1 MRDVGLPPKVVVPI
15 VAVFAAVFLGIM
27 GYFLRIG
34 FGTTGAA
41 FGPPGGVH
49 EQGDA
54 RIAATPV
61 PDTGP
66 TDPPGTVDIPQTGS
80 GPIAGNPPLTAGTSG
95 AGTSGAGTSGAG
107 TSEAGAAPGG
117 GAPGLPPGNPTGGGG
132 PPAPVMQMLTELRS
146 RVAKNPR
153 DIAALVALGNLYFDA
168 SKFDQA
174 IGYYKNALALD
185 PTNPDV
191 RNDEAAALHATGHDL
206 EALREIDRVLSERPN
221 FPQALFNRGIVLGAM
236 GRRSDAVVAY
246 REFLKVAPNDEHAAD
261 AHAAIKELAR

>member
-1 MRDVGLPPKVVVPI
+1 MKDVGLPPKVVVPI

-41 FGPPGGVH
+41 FGPQAVVH

-54 RIAATPV
+54 RIAATPA
-61 PDTGP
+61 PEAGP
-66 TDPPGTVDIPQTGS
+66 TDPPGTVDIPQSGS
-80 GPIAGNPPLTAGTSG
+80 GPVAGNPPLTAGASG
-95 AGTSGAGTSGAG
+95 GDAPPAGGTQGV
-107 TSEAGAAPGG
+107 
-117 GAPGLPPGNPTGGGG
+117 PPGNPTGGGG
-132 PPAPVMQMLTELRS
+132 PPAPVMQMLAELKS

-174 IGYYKNALALD
+174 IGYYKSALVLD

-206 EALREIDRVLSERPN
+206 DALQEIDRVLTERPN

-246 REFLKVAPNDEHAAD
+246 RAFLKVAPNDEHAAD